1 MLPNDFYAKVR
12 FYTPEISHHLI
23 CSNMESEFSQV
34 ISAKIFHFPNIDIR
48 DREVKKYENIKF
60 LHT

>member
-1 MLPNDFYAKVR
+1 
-12 FYTPEISHHLI
+12 
-23 CSNMESEFSQV
+23 MESEFSQV

>member
-1 MLPNDFYAKVR
+1 
-12 FYTPEISHHLI
+12 
-23 CSNMESEFSQV
+23 MESEFSQV
-34 ISAKIFHFPNIDIR
+34 ISAKIFYSPNIDIR